1 MKLDI
6 ENSIYNKN
14 LNHECIF
21 IMMIKKKHKCYIR
34 KIKNVKW

>member
-14 LNHECIF
+14 HECIF
-21 IMMIKKKHKCYIR
+21 IMMIKKIINAILEKL
-34 KIKNVKW
+34 KI

>member
-21 IMMIKKKHKCYIR
+21 IMMIKKIINAILEKL
-34 KIKNVKW
+34 KI